1 MIWII
6 LDHFRAD
13 RAPVEQQRLP
23 RPKGKG
29 KDGGQYTTSACP
41 ALPVPHESGGVE
53 CNSPSDGLCWTFAQ
67 WGKCW
72 AKGCTLQHLSAKQL
86 MVAIEQGIETELVST
101 AAEPLAKGGD
111 RTKSQKDRVDKHERK
126 GKIDM
131 ATLPVAVRRR
141 LCRPRWCK
149 EYLLGCCERSSRSL
163 PHHSESVVAEI
174 KEKEAVYKGV
184 AGTRVVTR
192 AGTRAKRNTT
202 AASATATAATAP
214 SANSCLPFDEDAGG
228 RWARGRARNRVS
240 RDTGPKISGPHYF
253 MPDFGVPDRDGEAD
267 IATTICPV
275 AIEVVPAMCAAMTDD
290 GDVERETKAVRFDLP
305 DDHEEKPTWR
315 GCRSS
320 APCVVPG
327 PAYSS
332 RCIAARISARQT
344 AIDLANVV
352 DNFECNAN
360 RQWKTDAGAL
370 FDDRRVPILW
380 ITTETGLIYDYF
392 SACRTDHDDYRL
404 DVNYKRMRDVTELH
418 PDANCRDPKYEHHW
432 LYLELITVVDHA
444 LKKPVFRYKPLKKP
458 YKQILDLGDAVP
470 TSHGYNRRINM
481 RREFEPALCAVLA
494 TGCDA
499 QLQAGA
505 VPGTGCVDDF
515 SPRAVPGTGC
525 AHNWIGDETPV
536 EDSMAEIGGCADV
549 SIRWTFPKRV
559 TQKKRRIK
567 RGTKLHSVQST
578 SKAATTEKVDCMS
591 DHTLYGNNTISP
603 STTRETELPVG
614 LKVLD
619 DRASINSFPSPS

>member
-1 MIWII
+1 
-6 LDHFRAD
+6 
-13 RAPVEQQRLP
+13 
-23 RPKGKG
+23 
-29 KDGGQYTTSACP
+29 
-41 ALPVPHESGGVE
+41 
-53 CNSPSDGLCWTFAQ
+53 
-67 WGKCW
+67 
-72 AKGCTLQHLSAKQL
+72 
-86 MVAIEQGIETELVST
+86 
-101 AAEPLAKGGD
+101 
-111 RTKSQKDRVDKHERK
+111 
-126 GKIDM
+126 
-131 ATLPVAVRRR
+131 
-141 LCRPRWCK
+141 
-149 EYLLGCCERSSRSL
+149 
-163 PHHSESVVAEI
+163 
-174 KEKEAVYKGV
+174 
-184 AGTRVVTR
+184 
-192 AGTRAKRNTT
+192 
-202 AASATATAATAP
+202 
-214 SANSCLPFDEDAGG
+214 
-228 RWARGRARNRVS
+228 
-240 RDTGPKISGPHYF
+240 
-253 MPDFGVPDRDGEAD
+253 MPNFGVPDRDGEAD

-275 AIEVVPAMCAAMTDD
+275 AIEVVPAMCAVTTDD

-327 PAYSS
+327 PAYFT
-332 RCIAARISARQT
+332 RCIAARVSARQM

-352 DNFECNAN
+352 DNFEGNAN
-360 RQWKTDAGAL
+360 RRWLTDASAL

-392 SACRTDHDDYRL
+392 SARRTDHDDYNPVT

-458 YKQILDLGDAVP
+458 YKMILDLGDAVP
-470 TSHGYNRRINM
+470 TSRGYKRRINLG
-481 RREFEPALCAVLA
+481 REFEPALCAVLA

-515 SPRAVPGTGC
+515 SPRAVPETGR

-536 EDSMAEIGGCADV
+536 EDSMAETGGCADV
-549 SIRWTFPKRV
+549 SIRWTFPKGV
-559 TQKKRRIK
+559 AQKKRRIK

-619 DRASINSFPSPS
+619 DRASMNSVPSPSSSSPITISMGKRDG